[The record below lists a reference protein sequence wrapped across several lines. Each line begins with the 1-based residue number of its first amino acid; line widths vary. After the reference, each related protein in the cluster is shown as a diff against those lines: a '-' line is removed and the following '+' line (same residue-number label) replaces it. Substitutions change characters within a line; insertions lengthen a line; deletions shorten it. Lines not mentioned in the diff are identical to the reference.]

1 MVEDAAHAVC
11 AAYRGVKIDCDD
23 TVAVWSGI
31 DPANTKATDHH
42 PSTVACVSYAS
53 AGFLCSETRNTYV
66 GRRLTSRPGQWD
78 RKGAGGCLPAR
89 GRTAR
94 LKQVN
99 LTTDRLGNDAANR
112 FYQQL
117 GFTRSRTYVTPEG
130 REMQEYLIDL

>member
-1 MVEDAAHAVC
+1 MSIAVSPPMQ
-11 AAYRGVKIDCDD
+11 G
-23 TVAVWSGI
+23 SGI
-31 DPANTKATDHH
+31 GKALLRT
-42 PSTVACVSYAS
+42 
-53 AGFLCSETRNTYV
+53 FLQEA
-66 GRRLTSRPGQWD
+66 RR
-78 RKGAGGCLPAR
+78 R
-89 GRTAR
+89 G